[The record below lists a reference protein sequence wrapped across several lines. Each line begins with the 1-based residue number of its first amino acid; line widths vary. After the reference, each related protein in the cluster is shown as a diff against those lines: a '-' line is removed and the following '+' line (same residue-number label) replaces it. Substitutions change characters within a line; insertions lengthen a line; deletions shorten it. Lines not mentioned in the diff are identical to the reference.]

1 MTTIRIIN
9 KTEQY
14 ATIWDGRDGTTFDM
28 FSVYPQGS
36 DQSTYQQVTHTFEKD
51 SIKIEMQTYDDHIM
65 HFNYEILAQ
74 KKDGK
79 HNVYYETDKGFQ
91 FYLDKRVGEV
101 MVVHEKSKLVS
112 IYH

>member
-1 MTTIRIIN
+1 MASVLLFGQDKYEFSSYVYYDQMN
-9 KTEQY
+9 GHKSVHENY
-14 ATIWDGRDGTTFDM
+14 ALF
-28 FSVYPQGS
+28 
-36 DQSTYQQVTHTFEKD
+36 TFEKD